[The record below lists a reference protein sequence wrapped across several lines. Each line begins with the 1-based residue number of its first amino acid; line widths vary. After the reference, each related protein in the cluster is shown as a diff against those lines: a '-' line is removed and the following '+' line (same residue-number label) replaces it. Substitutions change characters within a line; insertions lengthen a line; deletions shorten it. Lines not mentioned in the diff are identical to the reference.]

1 MSGAFGPQD
10 IDFLIE
16 DMSPAQ
22 LARLSQRLG
31 DRATG
36 FLAPPQAVAANLATP
51 VQAGVVQIEY
61 LSALV
66 DTPPTAL
73 NSDSLIRSVLAADVN
88 VAPGATSAPLEL
100 LVPGS
105 TDQLAGDNWLVL
117 AELYFTRP
125 LPATDTSGV
134 TVAGYSSGAP
144 SDVFTSLLHAE
155 ACSTTAA
162 GALQR
167 TIDKTWDVT
176 AAFGP
181 FWTGTIGTTPFLTP
195 QHYAVQLAGIWTGGA
210 APTSIGLG
218 LTEPG
223 GVNPLTFCAG
233 SWILGA
239 RRAH

>member
-16 DMSPAQ
+16 DMSHAQ

-31 DRATG
+31 GRAAG

-73 NSDSLIRSVLAADVN
+73 NSDSLIRAVLAADVN
-88 VAPGATSAPLEL
+88 VPAGATSAPLEL

-105 TDQLAGDNWLVL
+105 TDQLAGDNWLVV
-117 AELYFTRP
+117 AQLYFTRP
-125 LPATDTSGV
+125 LPATDTTGVSIGAYASGSP
-134 TVAGYSSGAP
+134 AS
-144 SDVFTSLLHAE
+144 VFTSLVHVE

-167 TIDKTWDVT
+167 SIDQVWDAT
-176 AAFGP
+176 SSFGP
-181 FWTGTIGTTPFLTP
+181 FWTGVIGSTPFLTP
-195 QHYAVQLAGIWTGGA
+195 QHYAVHVAGIWTGGT
-210 APTSIGLG
+210 APQSIGLA
-218 LTEPG
+218 LIEPG